1 MLFYFPDV
9 DGCYS
14 QGESTEEA
22 LYMAKD
28 ALELVLGDYIPSL
41 FKDAPKSSE
50 IRSLNLDKNQCIA
63 LIEVDIEQLI
73 KKFEQNG

>member
-1 MLFYFPDV
+1 MLQSRGIYRRSV
-9 DGCYS
+9 V
-14 QGESTEEA
+14 
-22 LYMAKD
+22 YMAKD

>member
-1 MLFYFPDV
+1 MSVYFPDV

>member
-1 MLFYFPDV
+1 
-9 DGCYS
+9 
-14 QGESTEEA
+14 
-22 LYMAKD
+22 MAKD

-63 LIEVDIEQLI
+63 LIEVDREQLI

>member
-1 MLFYFPDV
+1 MCLFPDV